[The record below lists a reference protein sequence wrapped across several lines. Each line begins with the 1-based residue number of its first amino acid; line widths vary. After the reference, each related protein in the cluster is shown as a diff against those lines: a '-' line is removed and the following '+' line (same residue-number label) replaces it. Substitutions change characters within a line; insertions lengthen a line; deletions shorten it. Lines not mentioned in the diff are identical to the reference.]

1 MNHSTLELNEITLR
15 VGRLFMSGMPG
26 TTLDRGTEA
35 LIREGGLGGVILF
48 ARNIESPAQLGALT
62 NDLQSAAQASQ
73 GIPLFIA
80 IDQEGG
86 RVARLQAPFT
96 IFPGN
101 EAIGLSPAPEEAARA
116 FARTT
121 AREMRLVGLNMDLAP
136 VVDVR
141 RGETERHLSGRTFG
155 EDPYRVGQ
163 LGSLVI
169 SELQANGVMAVAKHF
184 PGLGR
189 TGRDPHLQLPTIPL
203 SLAEMET
210 VSLPPFAAGI
220 AAGVSGIM
228 TSHAVYPALDDGT
241 PATLSPHILTGLLRR
256 RMGFDGLI
264 ITDDLE
270 MGAITGSWG
279 VETAAERAFAAGA
292 DILLIC
298 RDQQLVRRAID
309 ALQTALL
316 QGRLPMERLIASN
329 RRIEAAKG
337 RHLRT
342 TVPVAL
348 EEVRRYF
355 A

>member
-15 VGRLFMSGMPG
+15 IGRLFMAGLPG
-26 TTLDRGTEA
+26 TTLDSDTKA
-35 LIREGGLGGVILF
+35 LIREAALGGIILF
-48 ARNIESPAQLGALT
+48 ARNIEGPEQLAALT
-62 NDLQSAAQASQ
+62 NDLQTAALESQ
-73 GIPLFIA
+73 GTPLFIA
-80 IDQEGG
+80 VDQEGG
-86 RVARLQAPFT
+86 RVARLQAPFSV
-96 IFPGN
+96 FPGN
-101 EAIGLSPAPEEAARA
+101 EAIGRSPQPEEAARA

-141 RGETERHLSGRTFG
+141 RGEAEKHLAGRTFG
-155 EDPYRVGQ
+155 EDPNQVGR

-169 SELQANGVMAVAKHF
+169 RELQANGVMAVAKHF

-203 SLAEMET
+203 SLAEMEA

-228 TSHAVYPALDDGT
+228 SSHAVYPALDEGT
-241 PATLSPHILTGLLRR
+241 PATLSPAVLTGLLRE
-256 RMGFDGLI
+256 RMGFEGLI

-279 VETAAERAFAAGA
+279 VDAAAERAFAAGA

-298 RDQQLVRRAID
+298 RNQQRVIQAID
-309 ALQTALL
+309 AVQAALL
-316 QGRLPMERLIASN
+316 EGRLSMERLHASN
-329 RRIEAAKG
+329 RRIEAAKE
-337 RHLRT
+337 RYLKT
-342 TVPVAL
+342 TGPVSL
-348 EEVRRYF
+348 QEVRRYF